1 MANTNRKIMGLPPI
15 NIMDNIGSEVTEFEA
30 NNAVDLANKIYKEVE
45 PEFYENDGYKD
56 SNEIRAI
63 AILRI
68 VLELQ
73 TIKGNQAVFLDKNN
87 KKVDDLIKKIDKL
100 SLSD

>member
-15 NIMDNIGSEVTEFEA
+15 NIMDIINSEVTEFDV

-45 PEFYENDGYKD
+45 TECYENDGYRD

-73 TIKGNQAVFLDKNN
+73 TIKGKQEVFLDTNSRRMN
-87 KKVDDLIKKIDKL
+87 ELIKLVDSMESTI
-100 SLSD
+100 

>member
-15 NIMDNIGSEVTEFEA
+15 NIMDNINSEVTEFEV

-45 PEFYENDGYKD
+45 TESYENDGYKD

-73 TIKGNQAVFLDKNN
+73 TIKCKQEVFLDTNSKRMNE
-87 KKVDDLIKKIDKL
+87 LIKLVDSMESTI
-100 SLSD
+100 

>member
-15 NIMDNIGSEVTEFEA
+15 NIVDIINSEVTEFDV

-45 PEFYENDGYKD
+45 TECYENDGYRD

-73 TIKGNQAVFLDKNN
+73 TIKGKQEVFLDIN
-87 KKVDDLIKKIDKL
+87 LPEMKL
-100 SLSD
+100 TI

>member
-1 MANTNRKIMGLPPI
+1 MVNINRKVAGVQV
-15 NIMDNIGSEVTEFEA
+15 NILDNEITEFDA
-30 NNAVDLANKIYKEVE
+30 NCAIDLANKIYKEVE
-45 PEFYENDGYKD
+45 TECYENDGYRD

-73 TIKGNQAVFLDKNN
+73 TIKGKQEVFLDTNSRRMN
-87 KKVDDLIKKIDKL
+87 ELIKLVDSMESTI
-100 SLSD
+100 